1 MMFKTFDVMFVT
13 VFGQKGGVAKTCTS
27 VHLAAIWAYQ
37 QKRVALI
44 DADRNRSATAYGA
57 REFLPYPVIPIE
69 AAAKAARGADI
80 VVTDG
85 QASSNEEE
93 LKNLVE
99 GSDIIVLP
107 TTPQS
112 RSLELTIEMSTL
124 LNNYRIPYA
133 ALLVKVD
140 SRKKAAAL
148 SAIEILEGF
157 DINVLDSQIP
167 LLSAFESAETNGVTV
182 DKAVDKRGRSHANRM
197 TGWFAYDKACV
208 EIEAL
213 LKAHQA
219 KNKSA
224 IPIGWDYTPLEN
236 RAA

>member
-1 MMFKTFDVMFVT
+1 MFIT

-27 VHLAAIWAYQ
+27 VHLAAIWAHQ
-37 QKRVALI
+37 QKKVALI

-57 REFLPYPVIPIE
+57 RDLLPYPVIPIE
-69 AAAKAARGADI
+69 AAAKVARGAEI

-99 GSDIIVLP
+99 GSDIILLP

-112 RSLELTIEMSTL
+112 RSLELTVEMSNL

-140 SRKKAAAL
+140 SRKKS
-148 SAIEILEGF
+148 SAESAVEILEGF
-157 DINVLDSQIP
+157 NIHVLRTQIP

-182 DKAVDKRGRSHANRM
+182 DQSVDKRGRSHSRRM
-197 TGWFAYDKACV
+197 MGWYAYDRACT
-208 EIEAL
+208 EIEEL
-213 LKAHQA
+213 YQTHQD
-219 KNKSA
+219 NIKSSS
-224 IPIGWDYTPLEN
+224 PIGWDFTPLEN

>member
-1 MMFKTFDVMFVT
+1 M
-13 VFGQKGGVAKTCTS
+13 
-27 VHLAAIWAYQ
+27 
-37 QKRVALI
+37 I

-57 REFLPYPVIPIE
+57 RELLPYPVIPIE
-69 AAAKAARGADI
+69 AAAKVARGADI

-140 SRKKAAAL
+140 SRKRS
-148 SAIEILEGF
+148 SAESAVEILEGF
-157 DINVLDSQIP
+157 DIHVLQSQIP

-182 DKAVDKRGRSHANRM
+182 DQSVDKRGRAHSRRM
-197 TGWFAYDKACV
+197 TGWSAYDKACI
-208 EIEAL
+208 EIEEL
-213 LKAHQA
+213 YKVHRETTRSLT
-219 KNKSA
+219 
-224 IPIGWDYTPLEN
+224 PIGWDFTPMEQ

>member
-1 MMFKTFDVMFVT
+1 M
-13 VFGQKGGVAKTCTS
+13 
-27 VHLAAIWAYQ
+27 
-37 QKRVALI
+37 I

-57 REFLPYPVIPIE
+57 RELLPYPVIPIE
-69 AAAKAARGADI
+69 AAAKVARGADI

-112 RSLELTIEMSTL
+112 RSLELTVEMSTL

-140 SRKKAAAL
+140 SRKRS
-148 SAIEILEGF
+148 SADSAVEILEGF
-157 DINVLDSQIP
+157 DIHVLQSQIP

-182 DKAVDKRGRSHANRM
+182 DQSVDQRGRAHSRRM
-197 TGWFAYDKACV
+197 KGWSAYDKACL
-208 EIEAL
+208 EIEEL
-213 LKAHQA
+213 YKVHRETTSPLT
-219 KNKSA
+219 
-224 IPIGWDYTPLEN
+224 PIGWDFTPLEQ

>member
-1 MMFKTFDVMFVT
+1 MFIT

-27 VHLAAIWAYQ
+27 VHLAAIWAHQ
-37 QKRVALI
+37 HKKVALI

-57 REFLPYPVIPIE
+57 RELLPYPVIPIE
-69 AAAKAARGADI
+69 AAAKVARGADI

-124 LNNYRIPYA
+124 LNNYSIPYA

-140 SRKKAAAL
+140 SRKRS
-148 SAIEILEGF
+148 SAESAVEILEGF
-157 DINVLDSQIP
+157 DITVLQSQIP

-182 DKAVDKRGRSHANRM
+182 DQSVDRRGRAYSRRM
-197 TGWFAYDKACV
+197 TGWSAYDKACM
-208 EIEAL
+208 EIEEL
-213 LKAHQA
+213 YKVHRETTRSLT
-219 KNKSA
+219 
-224 IPIGWDYTPLEN
+224 PIGWDFTPLEN

>member
-1 MMFKTFDVMFVT
+1 MCIT

-27 VHLAAIWAYQ
+27 VHLAAIWAHQ
-37 QKRVALI
+37 QKKVALI

-57 REFLPYPVIPIE
+57 RDLLPYPVIPIE
-69 AAAKAARGADI
+69 AAAKVARGAEI

-99 GSDIIVLP
+99 GSDIILLP

-112 RSLELTIEMSTL
+112 RSLELTVEMSNL

-140 SRKKAAAL
+140 SRKKS
-148 SAIEILEGF
+148 SAESAVEILEGF
-157 DINVLDSQIP
+157 NIHVLHTQIP

-182 DKAVDKRGRSHANRM
+182 DQSVDKRGRSHSRRM
-197 TGWFAYDKACV
+197 MGWYAYDRACT
-208 EIEAL
+208 EIEEL
-213 LKAHQA
+213 YQTHQD
-219 KNKSA
+219 NIKSSS
-224 IPIGWDYTPLEN
+224 PIGWDFTPLEN

>member
-1 MMFKTFDVMFVT
+1 MFIT

-27 VHLAAIWAYQ
+27 VHLAAIWAHQ
-37 QKRVALI
+37 NKKVALI

-57 REFLPYPVIPIE
+57 RELLPYPVIPIE
-69 AAAKAARGADI
+69 AAAKVARGADI

-140 SRKKAAAL
+140 SRKRS
-148 SAIEILEGF
+148 SAESAVEILAGF
-157 DINVLDSQIP
+157 DIHVLQSQIP

-182 DKAVDKRGRSHANRM
+182 DQSVDKRGRAHARRM
-197 TGWFAYDKACV
+197 TGWSAYDKACI
-208 EIEAL
+208 EIEEL
-213 LKAHQA
+213 YKVHRETTRSLT
-219 KNKSA
+219 
-224 IPIGWDYTPLEN
+224 PIGWDFTPMEQ

>member
-1 MMFKTFDVMFVT
+1 MFVT

-27 VHLAAIWAYQ
+27 VHLAAIWAHQ
-37 QKRVALI
+37 HKKVALI

-57 REFLPYPVIPIE
+57 RELLPYPVIPIE
-69 AAAKAARGADI
+69 AAAKVARGADI

-140 SRKKAAAL
+140 SRKRS
-148 SAIEILEGF
+148 SAESAVEILEGF
-157 DINVLDSQIP
+157 DIHVLQSQIP

-182 DKAVDKRGRSHANRM
+182 DRSVDKRGRAHSRRM
-197 TGWFAYDKACV
+197 TGWSAYDKACI
-208 EIEAL
+208 EIDEL
-213 LKAHQA
+213 YKVHRETTRSLT
-219 KNKSA
+219 
-224 IPIGWDYTPLEN
+224 PIGWDFTPMEQ

>member
-1 MMFKTFDVMFVT
+1 MFIT

-57 REFLPYPVIPIE
+57 RELLPYPVIPIE

-112 RSLELTIEMSTL
+112 RSLELTVEMSTL

-140 SRKKAAAL
+140 SRKKAAAQ
-148 SAIEILEGF
+148 SAIEILSGF
-157 DINVLDSQIP
+157 DIHVLDSQIP

-182 DKAVDKRGRSHANRM
+182 DQAVDKRGRSHANRM
-197 TGWFAYDKACV
+197 TGWFAYEKACS
-208 EIEAL
+208 EIEAIF
-213 LKAHQA
+213 
-219 KNKSA
+219 KSYRELVKPLS
-224 IPIGWDYTPLEN
+224 PIGWDYTPLEK

>member
-1 MMFKTFDVMFVT
+1 MFIT

-27 VHLAAIWAYQ
+27 VHLAAIWAHQ
-37 QKRVALI
+37 HKKVALI

-57 REFLPYPVIPIE
+57 RELLPYPVIPIE
-69 AAAKAARGADI
+69 AAAKVARGADI

-112 RSLELTIEMSTL
+112 RSLELTLEMSTL

-140 SRKKAAAL
+140 SRKRS
-148 SAIEILEGF
+148 SAESAVEILKGF
-157 DINVLDSQIP
+157 DIHVLQAQIP

-182 DKAVDKRGRSHANRM
+182 DQSVDKRGRAHSRRM
-197 TGWFAYDKACV
+197 MGWSAYDKACI
-208 EIEAL
+208 EIEEL
-213 LKAHQA
+213 YKVHRETTMP
-219 KNKSA
+219 ST
-224 IPIGWDYTPLEN
+224 PIGWDFTPMEQ

>member
-1 MMFKTFDVMFVT
+1 MFIT

-27 VHLAAIWAYQ
+27 VHLAAIWAHQ
-37 QKRVALI
+37 HKKVALI

-57 REFLPYPVIPIE
+57 RSLLPYPVIPIE
-69 AAAKAARGADI
+69 AAAKVARGADI

-140 SRKKAAAL
+140 SRKRS
-148 SAIEILEGF
+148 SAESAVEILEGF
-157 DINVLDSQIP
+157 DIHVLQSQIP

-182 DKAVDKRGRSHANRM
+182 DRSVDKRGRAHSRRM
-197 TGWFAYDKACV
+197 TGWSAYDKACI
-208 EIEAL
+208 EIDEL
-213 LKAHQA
+213 YKVHRETTRSLT
-219 KNKSA
+219 
-224 IPIGWDYTPLEN
+224 PIGWDFTPMEQ

>member
-1 MMFKTFDVMFVT
+1 MV
-13 VFGQKGGVAKTCTS
+13 
-27 VHLAAIWAYQ
+27 
-37 QKRVALI
+37 
-44 DADRNRSATAYGA
+44 
-57 REFLPYPVIPIE
+57 PIE
-69 AAAKAARGADI
+69 AAAKAARGAEF

-112 RSLELTIEMSTL
+112 RSLELTVEMSTL
-124 LNNYRIPYA
+124 LNQYRIPYA

-140 SRKKAAAL
+140 SRKKSSAQ
-148 SAIEILEGF
+148 SAIDILEGF
-157 DINVLDSQIP
+157 DIHVLDSQIP

-182 DKAVDKRGRSHANRM
+182 DQSVDKRGRAHSRRM
-197 TGWFAYDKACV
+197 TGWFAYEKACH

-213 LKAHQA
+213 YQAHRE
-219 KNKSA
+219 KTVSA
-224 IPIGWDYTPLEN
+224 VPIGWDFTPLEH

>member
-1 MMFKTFDVMFVT
+1 MFIT

-27 VHLAAIWAYQ
+27 VHLAAIWAHQ
-37 QKRVALI
+37 HKRVALI
-44 DADRNRSATAYGA
+44 DADRNRSATAYGS
-57 REFLPYPVIPIE
+57 RELLPYPVVPIE
-69 AAAKAARGADI
+69 AAAKAARGAEV

-112 RSLELTIEMSTL
+112 RSLELTVEMSTL
-124 LNNYRIPYA
+124 LNQYRIPYA

-140 SRKKAAAL
+140 SRKKSSAQ
-148 SAIEILEGF
+148 SAIDILKGF
-157 DINVLDSQIP
+157 DIHVLDSQIP

-182 DKAVDKRGRSHANRM
+182 DQSVDKRGRAHSRRM
-197 TGWFAYDKACV
+197 TGWFAYEKACH

-213 LKAHQA
+213 YQAHRE
-219 KNKSA
+219 KTVSA
-224 IPIGWDYTPLEN
+224 VPIGWDFTPLEH

>member
-1 MMFKTFDVMFVT
+1 MFIT

-27 VHLAAIWAYQ
+27 VHLAAIWAHQ
-37 QKRVALI
+37 NKKVALI

-57 REFLPYPVIPIE
+57 RELLPYPVIPIE
-69 AAAKAARGADI
+69 AAAKVARGADI

-107 TTPQS
+107 TTSQS

-140 SRKKAAAL
+140 SRKRS
-148 SAIEILEGF
+148 SAESAVEILEGF
-157 DINVLDSQIP
+157 DIHVLQSQIP

-182 DKAVDKRGRSHANRM
+182 DQSVDKRGRAHSRRM
-197 TGWFAYDKACV
+197 TGWSAYDKACI
-208 EIEAL
+208 EIEELYKVHREATRSL
-213 LKAHQA
+213 T
-219 KNKSA
+219 
-224 IPIGWDYTPLEN
+224 PIGWDFTPLEQ

>member
-1 MMFKTFDVMFVT
+1 MFIT

-27 VHLAAIWAYQ
+27 VHLAAIWAHQ
-37 QKRVALI
+37 QKKVALI

-57 REFLPYPVIPIE
+57 RDLLPYPVIPIE
-69 AAAKAARGADI
+69 AAAKVARGAEI

-99 GSDIIVLP
+99 GSDIILLP

-112 RSLELTIEMSTL
+112 RSLELTVEMSNL

-140 SRKKAAAL
+140 SRKKS
-148 SAIEILEGF
+148 SAESAVEILEGF
-157 DINVLDSQIP
+157 NIHVLHTQIP

-182 DKAVDKRGRSHANRM
+182 DQSVDKRGRSHSRRM
-197 TGWFAYDKACV
+197 MGWYAYDRACT
-208 EIEAL
+208 EIEEL
-213 LKAHQA
+213 YQTHQD
-219 KNKSA
+219 NIKSSS
-224 IPIGWDYTPLEN
+224 PIGWDFTPLEN

>member
-1 MMFKTFDVMFVT
+1 MLKTFRTMFIT

-27 VHLAAIWAYQ
+27 IHLAAIWAHQ

-57 REFLPYPVIPIE
+57 RELLPYPVIPIE

-140 SRKKAAAL
+140 SRKKAAAQ
-148 SAIEILEGF
+148 SAVEILDGF
-157 DINVLDSQIP
+157 DIHVLDVQIP

-182 DKAVDKRGRSHANRM
+182 DQAVDKRGRSHANRM
-197 TGWFAYDKACV
+197 AGWFAYDKACS
-208 EIEAL
+208 EIEDIFHIHRE
-213 LKAHQA
+213 KT
-219 KNKSA
+219 KSSS
-224 IPIGWDYTPLEN
+224 PIGWDYTPLEN

>member
-1 MMFKTFDVMFVT
+1 MFIT

-27 VHLAAIWAYQ
+27 VHLAAIWAC
-37 QKRVALI
+37 KHKKVALI

-57 REFLPYPVIPIE
+57 RELLPYPVIPIE

-112 RSLELTIEMSTL
+112 RSIELTVEMSTL
-124 LNNYRIPYA
+124 LKNYRIPFA

-140 SRKKAAAL
+140 SRKKSSAEAAV
-148 SAIEILEGF
+148 EILQGF
-157 DINVLDSQIP
+157 DICVLQSQIP

-182 DKAVDKRGRSHANRM
+182 DQSVDKRGRAHSRRM
-197 TGWFAYDKACV
+197 VGWHAYDKACV
-208 EIEAL
+208 EIEDL
-213 LKAHQA
+213 YQQHRE
-219 KNKSA
+219 KNKTSS
-224 IPIGWDYTPLEN
+224 PIGWDFTPLEK
-236 RAA
+236 RVA

>member
-1 MMFKTFDVMFVT
+1 MFIT

-27 VHLAAIWAYQ
+27 VHLAAIWAHQ
-37 QKRVALI
+37 HKRVALI
-44 DADRNRSATAYGA
+44 DADRNRSATAYGS
-57 REFLPYPVIPIE
+57 RELLPYPVVPIE
-69 AAAKAARGADI
+69 AAAKAARGAEV

-112 RSLELTIEMSTL
+112 RSLELTVEMSTL
-124 LNNYRIPYA
+124 LNQYRIPYA

-140 SRKKAAAL
+140 SRKKSSAQ
-148 SAIEILEGF
+148 SAIDILKGF
-157 DINVLDSQIP
+157 DIHVLDSQIP
-167 LLSAFESAETNGVTV
+167 LLSAFESAETNGVTA
-182 DKAVDKRGRSHANRM
+182 DQSVDKRGRAHSRRM
-197 TGWFAYDKACV
+197 TGWFAYERACH

-213 LKAHQA
+213 YQAHRE
-219 KNKSA
+219 KTVSA
-224 IPIGWDYTPLEN
+224 APIGWDFTPLEH

>member
-1 MMFKTFDVMFVT
+1 MFIT

-27 VHLAAIWAYQ
+27 VHLAAIWAHQ
-37 QKRVALI
+37 HKKVALI

-57 REFLPYPVIPIE
+57 RELLPYPVIPIE
-69 AAAKAARGADI
+69 AAAKVARGADI

-140 SRKKAAAL
+140 SRKRS
-148 SAIEILEGF
+148 SAESAVEILEGF
-157 DINVLDSQIP
+157 DIHVLQSQIP

-182 DKAVDKRGRSHANRM
+182 DQSVDRRGRAHSRRM
-197 TGWFAYDKACV
+197 TGWSAYDKACI
-208 EIEAL
+208 EIEEL
-213 LKAHQA
+213 YKVHRETTRSLT
-219 KNKSA
+219 
-224 IPIGWDYTPLEN
+224 PIGWDFTPMEQ

>member
-1 MMFKTFDVMFVT
+1 MFIT

-27 VHLAAIWAYQ
+27 VHLAAIWAHQ
-37 QKRVALI
+37 HKKVALI

-57 REFLPYPVIPIE
+57 RELLPYPVIPIE
-69 AAAKAARGADI
+69 AAAKVARGADI

-140 SRKKAAAL
+140 SRKRS
-148 SAIEILEGF
+148 SAESAVEILAGF
-157 DINVLDSQIP
+157 DIHVLQSQIP

-182 DKAVDKRGRSHANRM
+182 DQSVDKRGRAHARRM
-197 TGWFAYDKACV
+197 TGWSAYDKACI
-208 EIEAL
+208 EIEEL
-213 LKAHQA
+213 YKVHRETTRSLT
-219 KNKSA
+219 
-224 IPIGWDYTPLEN
+224 PIGWDFTPMEQ

>member
-1 MMFKTFDVMFVT
+1 MFIT

-27 VHLAAIWAYQ
+27 VHLAAIWAHQ
-37 QKRVALI
+37 HKRVALI
-44 DADRNRSATAYGA
+44 DADRNRSATAYGS
-57 REFLPYPVIPIE
+57 RELLPYPVVPIE
-69 AAAKAARGADI
+69 AAAKAARGAEV

-112 RSLELTIEMSTL
+112 RSLELTVEMSTL
-124 LNNYRIPYA
+124 LNQYRIPYA

-140 SRKKAAAL
+140 SRKKSSAQ
-148 SAIEILEGF
+148 SAIDILKGF
-157 DINVLDSQIP
+157 DIHVLDSQIP

-182 DKAVDKRGRSHANRM
+182 DQSVDKRGRAHSRRM
-197 TGWFAYDKACV
+197 TGWFAYERACH

-213 LKAHQA
+213 YQAHRE
-219 KNKSA
+219 KTVSA
-224 IPIGWDYTPLEN
+224 VPIGWDFTPLEH
-236 RAA
+236 RVA

>member
-1 MMFKTFDVMFVT
+1 MFIT

-27 VHLAAIWAYQ
+27 VHLAAIWAHQ
-37 QKRVALI
+37 HKRVALI
-44 DADRNRSATAYGA
+44 DADRNRSATAYGS
-57 REFLPYPVIPIE
+57 RELLPYPVVPIE
-69 AAAKAARGADI
+69 AAAKAARGAEV

-112 RSLELTIEMSTL
+112 RSLELTVEMSTL
-124 LNNYRIPYA
+124 LNQYRIPYA

-140 SRKKAAAL
+140 SRKKSSAQ
-148 SAIEILEGF
+148 SAIDILKGF
-157 DINVLDSQIP
+157 DIHVLDSQIP

-182 DKAVDKRGRSHANRM
+182 DQSVDKRGRAHSRRM
-197 TGWFAYDKACV
+197 TGWFAYERACH

-213 LKAHQA
+213 YQAHSE
-219 KNKSA
+219 KTVSA
-224 IPIGWDYTPLEN
+224 APIGWDFTPLEH

>member
-1 MMFKTFDVMFVT
+1 MFIT

-27 VHLAAIWAYQ
+27 VHLAAIWAHQ
-37 QKRVALI
+37 NKKVALI

-57 REFLPYPVIPIE
+57 RELLPYPVIPIE
-69 AAAKAARGADI
+69 AAAKVARGADI

-140 SRKKAAAL
+140 SRKRS
-148 SAIEILEGF
+148 SAESAVEILEGF
-157 DINVLDSQIP
+157 DIHVLQSQIP

-182 DKAVDKRGRSHANRM
+182 DQSVDKRGRAHARRM
-197 TGWFAYDKACV
+197 TGWSAYDKACI
-208 EIEAL
+208 EIEEL
-213 LKAHQA
+213 YKVHRETTRSLT
-219 KNKSA
+219 
-224 IPIGWDYTPLEN
+224 PIGWDFTPMEQ

>member
-1 MMFKTFDVMFVT
+1 MFIT

-27 VHLAAIWAYQ
+27 VHLAAIWAHQ
-37 QKRVALI
+37 QKKVALI

-57 REFLPYPVIPIE
+57 RDLLPYPVIPIE
-69 AAAKAARGADI
+69 AAAKVARGAEI

-99 GSDIIVLP
+99 GSDIILLP

-112 RSLELTIEMSTL
+112 RSLELTVEMSNL

-140 SRKKAAAL
+140 SRKKS
-148 SAIEILEGF
+148 SAESAVEILEGF
-157 DINVLDSQIP
+157 NIHVLRTQIP

-182 DKAVDKRGRSHANRM
+182 DQSVDKRGRSHSRRM
-197 TGWFAYDKACV
+197 MGWYAYDRACT
-208 EIEAL
+208 EIEEL
-213 LKAHQA
+213 YQTHQDN
-219 KNKSA
+219 NKSSS
-224 IPIGWDYTPLEN
+224 PIGWDFTPLEN

>member
-1 MMFKTFDVMFVT
+1 MFIT

-27 VHLAAIWAYQ
+27 VHLAAIWAHQ
-37 QKRVALI
+37 NKKVALI

-57 REFLPYPVIPIE
+57 RELLPYPVIPIE
-69 AAAKAARGADI
+69 AAAKVARGADI

-140 SRKKAAAL
+140 SRKRS
-148 SAIEILEGF
+148 SAESAVEILEGF
-157 DINVLDSQIP
+157 DIHVLQSQIP

-182 DKAVDKRGRSHANRM
+182 NQSVDKRGRAHSRRM
-197 TGWFAYDKACV
+197 TGWSAYDKACI
-208 EIEAL
+208 EIEEL
-213 LKAHQA
+213 YKVHRETTRSLT
-219 KNKSA
+219 
-224 IPIGWDYTPLEN
+224 PIGWDFTPMEQ

>member
-1 MMFKTFDVMFVT
+1 MFIT

-27 VHLAAIWAYQ
+27 VHFAAIWANQ
-37 QKRVALI
+37 QKKVALI

-57 REFLPYPVIPIE
+57 RELLSYPVIPIE
-69 AAAKAARGADI
+69 AAAKIARGADI

-112 RSLELTIEMSTL
+112 RSLELTIEMSTM
-124 LNNYRIPYA
+124 LNQYRIPYA

-140 SRKKAAAL
+140 SRKKNAAM
-148 SAIEILEGF
+148 SAVEILEGF
-157 DINVLDSQIP
+157 DIHVLSSQIP

-182 DKAVDKRGRSHANRM
+182 NYATDKRGRSISNRM
-197 TGWFAYDKACV
+197 TGWFAYSSACS
-208 EIEAL
+208 EIEVL
-213 LKAHQA
+213 YNAHRD
-219 KNKSA
+219 KNMSPS
-224 IPIGWDYTPLEN
+224 PIGWDFTPLEH

>member
-1 MMFKTFDVMFVT
+1 MFIT

-27 VHLAAIWAYQ
+27 VHLAAIWAHQ
-37 QKRVALI
+37 HKKVALI

-57 REFLPYPVIPIE
+57 RELLPYPVIPIE
-69 AAAKAARGADI
+69 AAAKVARGADI

-112 RSLELTIEMSTL
+112 RSLELTVEMSTL

-140 SRKKAAAL
+140 SRKRS
-148 SAIEILEGF
+148 SADSAVEILEGF
-157 DINVLDSQIP
+157 DIHVLQSQIP

-182 DKAVDKRGRSHANRM
+182 DQSVDQRGRAHSRRM
-197 TGWFAYDKACV
+197 KGWSAYDKACH
-208 EIEAL
+208 EIEEL
-213 LKAHQA
+213 YKVHRETTRSLT
-219 KNKSA
+219 
-224 IPIGWDYTPLEN
+224 PIGWDFTPMEQ